1 MARLEEKADRF
12 AYWLVG
18 GALVLTMG
26 LGAFFAGAGGK
37 GDWAAQRKRMVEDQI
52 RARGVEDPAVLR
64 AMGKVPRHE
73 FVPEESRRESYG
85 DFPLPIG
92 YEQTISQPYIVAY
105 MTEALG
111 LKKGQKALEVGTGS
125 GYQAAVLAEM
135 GITVYTIEIVE
146 PLGLRAKKLLARLG
160 YKNVHARVGDG
171 YDGWPEA
178 APFDGI
184 IVTAAPVSIPEPLKQ
199 QLAEGGRLV
208 IPVGRHMQDLKVMI
222 KRGGALELLETLPV
236 RFVPMTGKADR

>member
-1 MARLEEKADRF
+1 VAGLEDRADRF
-12 AYWLVG
+12 FYWLVG
-18 GALVLTMG
+18 GAVVLTLG
-26 LGAFFAGAGGK
+26 LGAFFAGAGGG
-37 GDWAAQRKRMVEDQI
+37 GDWAAQRKRMVDEQI
-52 RARGVEDPAVLR
+52 RARGVKDPAVLR
-64 AMGKVPRHE
+64 AMERVARHE

-105 MTEALG
+105 MTEALR
-111 LKKGQKALEVGTGS
+111 LKKGHKALEVGTGS

-135 GITVYTIEIVE
+135 GVEVYTIEIVE
-146 PLGLRAKKLLARLG
+146 PLGRRAQQLLTRLG
-160 YKNVHARVGDG
+160 YDKVHARIGDG

-184 IVTAAPVSIPEPLKQ
+184 IVTAAPESIPEPLKQ
-199 QLAEGGRLV
+199 QLREGGRLV
-208 IPVGRHMQDLKVMI
+208 IPVGRHVQDLKVLV
-222 KRGGALELLETLPV
+222 KRGGALELVETLPV